1 MENRF
6 YRRLAAVQ
14 FDARYV
20 ASNAE
25 KFNEEGSDIVRSA
38 QIITEILLTIIK
50 YELQIFVFNI
60 LIRVKSTIHFL

>member
-14 FDARYV
+14 FDARYI

-38 QIITEILLTIIK
+38 RIITEILLTIIK
-50 YELQIFVFNI
+50 YVII
-60 LIRVKSTIHFL
+60 LEQTFYKFLIY